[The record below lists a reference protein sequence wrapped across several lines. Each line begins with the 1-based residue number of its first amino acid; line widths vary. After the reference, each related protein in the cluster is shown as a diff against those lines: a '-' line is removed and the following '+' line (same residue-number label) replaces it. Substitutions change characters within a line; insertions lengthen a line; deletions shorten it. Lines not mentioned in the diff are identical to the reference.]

1 MAYFVTT
8 VAINFLKSK
17 LNFVEFIV
25 LIEFVKVIIT
35 GALGFM

>member
-8 VAINFLKSK
+8 VAINCLKSK

-25 LIEFVKVIIT
+25 LIIFVKVIIT
-35 GALGFM
+35 SSLGFM